1 MRRDEERF
9 IESIKQQL
17 DQQSDTLDGRTLSQ
31 LRQVRTKAMAE
42 DRITPWRRPSLAAFA
57 SVTVLA
63 VAVWL
68 ALPVNNGGEQNMA
81 ALDDIELLAAA
92 DDLEFYENIEFYQWV
107 ESQDEQG

>member
-1 MRRDEERF
+1 MCREDEKFASR
-9 IESIKQQL
+9 IKQQL
-17 DQQSDTLDGRTLSQ
+17 DQQVDGMDGQTLAR
-31 LRQVRTKAMAE
+31 LRQARATALA
-42 DRITPWRRPSLAAFA
+42 DSSARAWRWQPIAAFA

-68 ALPVNNGGEQNMA
+68 ALPVNSGGEQNMA
-81 ALDDIELLAAA
+81 ALDDMELLAAA